1 MTRFTSLA
9 MTTMHSK
16 LVCNECCYPV
26 NPIDIKYHVY
36 NGFIEI
42 VLIRVN
48 IVGIM
53 ELKIAVIGVA

>member
-1 MTRFTSLA
+1 